1 MNVFISSNLNK
12 LNKTL
17 KVCTYTY
24 LTWCQK
30 ETIKTRQKGWEIKKL
45 FITSYRLTT
54 CADIH
59 NNSGRQ
65 KHEYITTNLQITHTL
80 FHQQK
85 TKRMS
90 VNVCHVTKRKCVLC
104 PEYAFSFFGVISA
117 LLFWT
122 LIITT
127 KSQRL
132 QSVDLEK
139 TQSCDI
145 QNKEVNMK

>member
-80 FHQQK
+80 FHQQQ
-85 TKRMS
+85 TKWML
-90 VNVCHVTKRKCVLC
+90 VKICHVTKRKHVLC
-104 PEYAFSFFGVISA
+104 QEYAFFI
-117 LLFWT
+117 FWSNFC
-122 LIITT
+122 LDVSDVNYYNKIITT
-127 KSQRL
+127 
-132 QSVDLEK
+132 SVCRFRKNPKLWHSK
-139 TQSCDI
+139 
-145 QNKEVNMK
+145 

>member
-1 MNVFISSNLNK
+1 
-12 LNKTL
+12 
-17 KVCTYTY
+17 
-24 LTWCQK
+24 
-30 ETIKTRQKGWEIKKL
+30 
-45 FITSYRLTT
+45 
-54 CADIH
+54 
-59 NNSGRQ
+59 
-65 KHEYITTNLQITHTL
+65 
-80 FHQQK
+80 
-85 TKRMS
+85 MS

-145 QNKEVNMK
+145 QNKKVNMKWPDWFTFRTEHSSRGAFWIPFWVRWLLHTMITTHLTSGKLMLYQCMSMRYFSKSEEFSEMLLCELL